1 MQHAG
6 YRASVYIVKVSVLM
20 YIELISLYIYDI
32 FFLLYFDRLYLLIS
46 RPSQSQVPSSVE
58 LILVIKKCN
67 FVILIFFP

>member
-32 FFLLYFDRLYLLIS
+32 FYFYY
-46 RPSQSQVPSSVE
+46 
-58 LILVIKKCN
+58 
-67 FVILIFFP
+67 ILIGYISPNFKAKPNPSTEFCRVDISYKKM